1 MIMTSF
7 EGILNPDGLSK
18 RMEELLVEYDNMF
31 SASNKDPLAAE
42 AFSKAMKSIQQAIVP
57 SNMHDFSVF
66 TLIFNALT
74 LIGAW
79 LMMRL
84 KKNGFRIYMLG
95 NIIAVASSGLV
106 FGLDNW
112 LGITYAIYHGIT
124 GSVFILLYALK
135 MKYME

>member
-1 MIMTSF
+1 MTSF
-7 EGILNPDGLSK
+7 EGIFNPDGLSK

-31 SASNKDPLAAE
+31 SVSNKDPLAAE
-42 AFSKAMKSIQQAIVP
+42 TFSKAMEGIKNAIVP

-74 LIGAW
+74 FVGAW

-84 KKNGFRIYMLG
+84 KKNGFRIYLLG

-106 FGLDNW
+106 FGINNW
-112 LGITYAIYHGIT
+112 LGLSYSIYHGIT